1 MQNRRRIISMD
12 DKNNFKYN
20 MSFYYQSTIIYFVV
34 FVIYLVVRG
43 QFIED
48 SYTLVT
54 KDPIIYFFGI
64 IVLVSLL
71 SLLFNLYKNKHVQI
85 VDDSIHFIDRFK
97 TRTFLFNEI
106 ESIKISKFKSSR
118 ISNKAFRLI
127 RIKLNNRRRLLIIR
141 PYDYEKQNE
150 LLIRFQEI
158 KQRIE
163 SR

>member
-1 MQNRRRIISMD
+1 MD

>member
-1 MQNRRRIISMD
+1 MD

-20 MSFYYQSTIIYFVV
+20 MSFYYQSTIIYFVA
-34 FVIYLVVRG
+34 FVIYLVIRG

-85 VDDSIHFIDRFK
+85 TNDGIYFIDRFK
-97 TRTFLFNEI
+97 KRSFLYSEM
-106 ESIKISKFKSSR
+106 ERIKISTLKTT
-118 ISNKAFRLI
+118 
-127 RIKLNNRRRLLIIR
+127 
-141 PYDYEKQNE
+141 
-150 LLIRFQEI
+150 
-158 KQRIE
+158 
-163 SR
+163 

>member
-1 MQNRRRIISMD
+1 MD

-34 FVIYLVVRG
+34 FVIYLVIRG

-48 SYTLVT
+48 SYTLIT
-54 KDPIIYFFGI
+54 KDPIIYFFGL

-85 VDDSIHFIDRFK
+85 ADDGIHFIDRFK
-97 TRTFLFNEI
+97 KRTFLFNEM
-106 ESIKISKFKSSR
+106 ESIKISKFKKLRS
-118 ISNKAFRLI
+118 SNKAFRLI
-127 RIKLNNRRRLLIIR
+127 RIKLNNRRRPVIIR

-158 KQRIE
+158 KQKIE
-163 SR
+163 NR

>member
-1 MQNRRRIISMD
+1 MD
-12 DKNNFKYN
+12 DKNIFKYN

-34 FVIYLVVRG
+34 FVIYLVIRG

-85 VDDSIHFIDRFK
+85 ADDGIRFINRFK
-97 TRTFLFNEI
+97 KRSFLFNEM
-106 ESIKISKFKSSR
+106 ESIKISTLKTAR
-118 ISNKAFRLI
+118 LSNKAFRLI
-127 RIKLNNRRRLLIIR
+127 RIKLNNRRRPLIIR

-150 LLIRFQEI
+150 LLNRFQEI

>member
-1 MQNRRRIISMD
+1 MD

-20 MSFYYQSTIIYFVV
+20 TSFYYQSTIIYFVV
-34 FVIYLVVRG
+34 FVIYLVIRG

-71 SLLFNLYKNKHVQI
+71 SLLFNLYKNKQLQI
-85 VDDSIHFIDRFK
+85 ADDGIHFIDRFK
-97 TRTFLFNEI
+97 KRSFLFKEM
-106 ESIKISKFKSSR
+106 ESIKISKFKSAR
-118 ISNKAFRLI
+118 LSNKAFRLV
-127 RIKLNNRRRLLIIR
+127 RIKLNNRRRPLIIR

-150 LLIRFQEI
+150 MLNRFQEI

>member
-1 MQNRRRIISMD
+1 MD
-12 DKNNFKYN
+12 DKNIFKYN
-20 MSFYYQSTIIYFVV
+20 MAFYYQSTIIYFVV

-85 VDDSIHFIDRFK
+85 ADDGIHFIDRFK
-97 TRTFLFNEI
+97 KRIFLFNEI

-127 RIKLNNRRRLLIIR
+127 RIKMNNRRRPLIIR

-150 LLIRFQEI
+150 LLNRFQEI
-158 KQRIE
+158 KQKIE